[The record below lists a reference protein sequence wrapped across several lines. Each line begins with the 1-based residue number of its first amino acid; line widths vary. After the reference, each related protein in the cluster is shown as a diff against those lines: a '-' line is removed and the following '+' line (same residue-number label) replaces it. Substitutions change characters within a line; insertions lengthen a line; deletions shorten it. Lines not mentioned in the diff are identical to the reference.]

1 MKLTLSWMP
10 SSDGLF
16 PICSSDVSNKEGIDT
31 LACVLSD
38 DGGQGIWNVVPWLD
52 EGIRR
57 ITSVTSDGVGMV
69 NWIRDAWG
77 VELTTTQ
84 AKIYSLYDESCFQVI
99 ALGSFEKALIS
110 WRDFIQSTPV
120 SGLAQIIEI

>member
-1 MKLTLSWMP
+1 MP
-10 SSDGLF
+10 ASDGLF

-52 EGIRR
+52 VGVRCIN
-57 ITSVTSDGVGMV
+57 SVTSDGVGTV

-99 ALGSFEKALIS
+99 ALGSFE
-110 WRDFIQSTPV
+110 RH
-120 SGLAQIIEI
+120 